1 MTGGWKVGWGGPEC
15 SRPHLTDVPWHRGPV
30 LCRGCGAK
38 LNVGPVRQGAAFPL
52 GRLDPALRAAAGSG
66 GCDGG
71 VKPCP
76 APRWCVSRARESA
89 VFLLPGSFIA
99 IRFTLRAIRP
109 LKVPFAGSP
118 HIPHCAAGTTTN
130 VDRFRRRTRDAVPSS
145 TQTRVPFPYAPL
157 PRSVS
162 PASLRDGRHGCGH
175 AARSTQHFASDPSRI
190 RVSPRLVQAA
200 ARTHTS
206 FRLLTESW
214 WLSNNLW
221 FFSLSVSG
229 CFPFFRIPKFFSWMK
244 QPGEDVLALCVVVL
258 NEASLL
264 RGRTLYSRVPPLK
277 VPFPRH

>member
-145 TQTRVPFPYAPL
+145 TQTRAPFPYAPL
-157 PRSVS
+157 PCSVS
-162 PASLRDGRHGCGH
+162 PASLRDGRRGCGH
-175 AARSTQHFASDPSRI
+175 AARSILRLTP
-190 RVSPRLVQAA
+190 RVSECLRGWSRPQHVPTLRSDFSPRVGGCLI
-200 ARTHTS
+200 TCG
-206 FRLLTESW
+206 
-214 WLSNNLW
+214 
-221 FFSLSVSG
+221 FFSSLFLDA
-229 CFPFFRIPKFFSWMK
+229 FPSSES
-244 QPGEDVLALCVVVL
+244 QNSSPG
-258 NEASLL
+258 
-264 RGRTLYSRVPPLK
+264 
-277 VPFPRH
+277 